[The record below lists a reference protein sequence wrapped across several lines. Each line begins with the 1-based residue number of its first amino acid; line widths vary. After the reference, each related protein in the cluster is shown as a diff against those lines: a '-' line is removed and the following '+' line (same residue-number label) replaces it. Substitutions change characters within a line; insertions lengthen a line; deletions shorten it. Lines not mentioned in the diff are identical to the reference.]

1 MLRAR
6 LEALGMMCP
15 DRHDHGAVHMTRGRQ
30 ETLRSAE
37 RPAARLEARDLDPWG
52 VLQNLHLRQV
62 RSVHLQVQRALVR
75 LEPKFLSELIP
86 GAFLPHGEGT
96 LAKPARQG
104 SGNRERLPELEDP
117 LGVCVLLAK
126 DLAAAWGETDPLPA
140 RRQVSGAQAIPR

>member
-52 VLQNLHLRQV
+52 VLKDLHLRQV

-75 LEPKFLSELIP
+75 LEPQFLAELLP
-86 GAFLPHGEGT
+86 VAFLPHVEGA
-96 LAKPARQG
+96 LAKSARQG
-104 SGNRERLPELEDP
+104 AGNRERLPELEDP
-117 LGVCVLLAK
+117 LVVGVLLAQ
-126 DLAAAWGETDPLPA
+126 DPAAAWGATDPLTEVL
-140 RRQVSGAQAIPR
+140 QVPCPHA